1 MMCPDTHFF
10 LFIFCGICL
19 LNLKIGTVHQ
29 NEKILSPFSP
39 QVLGSPPC
47 SVSFW
52 NSSWIYIGSSYIFH
66 IAQSSSIFLFT
77 ETIVSSDPSS
87 NSLLFFFPNFSLS
100 VSLRLI
106 SRIILFS
113 SQANLMLSKICL
125 LGFHNLFFLFDTF
138 RFPLLFLCTCLTSC
152 TYLLQY
158 LPALQ
163 FRFYSW
169 FFLLSLAYG
178 SLFLLCLIFFF
189 YYEPVFFEVLSVGI
203 LRGLRLK
210 NVLPERVCI
219 FF

>member
-1 MMCPDTHFF
+1 MCPDTHFF
-10 LFIFCGICL
+10 LFIFCGICR

-29 NEKILSPFSP
+29 NEKVLSPFSP

-47 SVSFW
+47 SVSFG
-52 NSSWIYIGSSYIFH
+52 NSSWIYIGSSYVFH

-87 NSLLFFFPNFSLS
+87 NSLLFFLLIFLS
-100 VSLRLI
+100 ALLRLI
-106 SRIILFS
+106 SGIILSS

-138 RFPLLFLCTCLTSC
+138 QFPLLFLCTCLTSC

-169 FFLLSLAYG
+169 FFLLSLTYG
-178 SLFLLCLIFFF
+178 GLFLLCLIIFFF
-189 YYEPVFFEVLSVGI
+189 IMNLCSLKSYLWEFFVA
-203 LRGLRLK
+203 
-210 NVLPERVCI
+210 
-219 FF
+219 